1 MIAMIVIGHVLTK
14 KGYLIR
20 FFFPLFLIYIL
31 LLPIY
36 IIVSFIYVL
45 LNLNYESQSTI
56 KSYLKMF
63 LNLPIIFIS
72 LKGTLINIDNE
83 ENKLRIKIV

>member
-14 KGYLIR
+14 KGHLIR

-36 IIVSFIYVL
+36 IIASFSYAL
-45 LNLNYESQSTI
+45 LSLSDEYQTKI
-56 KSYLKMF
+56 TSYLKMF
-63 LNLPIIFIS
+63 LRLPIIFIS
-72 LKGTLINIDNE
+72 LRGTLINVDNE
-83 ENKLRIKIV
+83 ENKIRIKIV